1 MLVDLTAAGVTGKE
15 AQEALDRAWI
25 TVNKNTIPFETRSPM
40 VTSGIRIGTP
50 AVTTRGM
57 KEPEMDA
64 IAGLIDRVLRARG
77 DAEGRGLGAGGR
89 RLACRTVSPLSGATR
104 VKCPF
109 CGHTEDRV
117 VDSRVGRDGEFI
129 RRRRECLKC
138 NRRYTTYE
146 YIEDI
151 LPMVVKRDG
160 RREPFDRAKLR
171 NSVLKACEK
180 RSVGVQAVDDVVS
193 DIETKLHERAEKE
206 VSSRELGELVM
217 ARLQRLDQVAYVR
230 FASVYRQF
238 NDVTQFMDEV
248 KGLIKKEPKEP
259 EKTKRRKARGVG
271 APSGWAR
278 PSPWLTRAT
287 LDRRGREGSR
297 RARSGSSRP
306 WRPRRPAS
314 RPRRGPRS
322 GGCWRRSRPRASPSP
337 RRWSSFTRR
346 SASSRRIRMIA
357 RSSGASMG
365 SCGGFPA
372 RTRSRSGLGP
382 CRGSTTPASSG
393 RRSSTRSGCP

>member
-1 MLVDLTAAGVTGKE
+1 
-15 AQEALDRAWI
+15 
-25 TVNKNTIPFETRSPM
+25 
-40 VTSGIRIGTP
+40 
-50 AVTTRGM
+50 
-57 KEPEMDA
+57 
-64 IAGLIDRVLRARG
+64 
-77 DAEGRGLGAGGR
+77 
-89 RLACRTVSPLSGATR
+89 

-171 NSVLKACEK
+171 HSILKACEK

-193 DIETKLHERAEKE
+193 DIEAKLHERAEKE

-217 ARLQRLDQVAYVR
+217 SHLQHLDQVAYVR

-248 KGLIKKEPKEP
+248 KGLIKHREPKP
-259 EKTKRRKARGVG
+259 ADKSKPRHKARV
-271 APSGWAR
+271 
-278 PSPWLTRAT
+278 
-287 LDRRGREGSR
+287 
-297 RARSGSSRP
+297 
-306 WRPRRPAS
+306 
-314 RPRRGPRS
+314 
-322 GGCWRRSRPRASPSP
+322 
-337 RRWSSFTRR
+337 
-346 SASSRRIRMIA
+346 
-357 RSSGASMG
+357 
-365 SCGGFPA
+365 
-372 RTRSRSGLGP
+372 
-382 CRGSTTPASSG
+382 
-393 RRSSTRSGCP
+393 